1 MCERLYTLT
10 PTCRPAPERVGRGES
25 KQGRG
30 LRGLSRA
37 RGVLR
42 GAQAVGFKRRISALS
57 EVPSA
62 LCPRSVSGQL
72 SPRPSCKTL
81 PPHLPPARAPSILR
95 RVHAGSELINSQL
108 GSAVAPPCLA
118 YFTTT
123 ADCKRH
129 MDVCWTRVWLKGTSR
144 GPQDSEVIEGLTV

>member
-10 PTCRPAPERVGRGES
+10 PTYRPASERVGRGES

-72 SPRPSCKTL
+72 SPRPSCKPL
-81 PPHLPPARAPSILR
+81 PPHLPPARVPSILRR
-95 RVHAGSELINSQL
+95 RVHAGSKLINSQL
-108 GSAVAPPCLA
+108 GSAVAPRAWP
-118 YFTTT
+118 
-123 ADCKRH
+123 
-129 MDVCWTRVWLKGTSR
+129 TS
-144 GPQDSEVIEGLTV
+144 PPPLTVKDIWMCVGHGSG

>member
-42 GAQAVGFKRRISALS
+42 GAQAVGFKRRISAPS

-72 SPRPSCKTL
+72 SPRPSCKPL
-81 PPHLPPARAPSILR
+81 PPHLPPAGAPSILR

-108 GSAVAPPCLA
+108 GSTVAPRAWP
-118 YFTTT
+118 TS
-123 ADCKRH
+123 H

-144 GPQDSEVIEGLTV
+144 GPQDSEVSVGLTV